1 MSGYVELIDLIVSV
15 QHWSVFP
22 VLGRKV
28 LLDGQALVFMER
40 EVLEET
46 GIESKCESTVA
57 FTRKHSYQFGKSN
70 IPFICRMTPLAQRIN
85 ILDTAET

>member
-15 QHWSVFP
+15 QHSSVFP
-22 VLGRKV
+22 VLGRKI

-70 IPFICRMTPLAQRIN
+70 ISFICRMTPLAQRIN

>member
-15 QHWSVFP
+15 QHSSVFP

-46 GIESKCESTVA
+46 GIESKCESTMA
-57 FTRKHSYQFGKSN
+57 FTGKHPINLANRIF
-70 IPFICRMTPLAQRIN
+70 PLFV
-85 ILDTAET
+85 E